1 VKVVGS
7 ARPTVDLRDARYQV
21 NPKASPFRAGY
32 LSFGGLGEQ
41 TATTRSDLRP
51 KSTSPTIKS
60 RWRQYPPQAAWQDM
74 FEG

>member
-1 VKVVGS
+1 VSSEICAWLVLAPH
-7 ARPTVDLRDARYQV
+7 ARGGV
-21 NPKASPFRAGY
+21 Y

-41 TATTRSDLRP
+41 TAATRSDLRP

-60 RWRQYPPQAAWQDM
+60 RWRQYPPQAAWQDI